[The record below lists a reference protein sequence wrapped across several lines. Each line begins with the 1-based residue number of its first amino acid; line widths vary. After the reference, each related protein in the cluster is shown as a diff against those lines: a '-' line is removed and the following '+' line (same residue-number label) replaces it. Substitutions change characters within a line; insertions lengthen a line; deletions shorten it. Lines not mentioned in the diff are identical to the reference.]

1 MLAEI
6 KDILIELSKKV
17 NCIERKLAEMDSRIS
32 ENFKLTHE
40 TNFIKVI
47 MIFIY

>member
-1 MLAEI
+1 M
-6 KDILIELSKKV
+6 LIELSEKV
-17 NCIERKLAEMDSRIS
+17 NHMERKLAEIDGRIS

>member
-1 MLAEI
+1 M
-6 KDILIELSKKV
+6 LIELSEKI
-17 NCIERKLAEMDSRIS
+17 NCIERKLAEIDDRIS

>member
-6 KDILIELSKKV
+6 KDILIELTEKV
-17 NCIERKLAEMDSRIS
+17 NRMERKIAEMDNKIS

>member
-6 KDILIELSKKV
+6 KDMLIERSKKV
-17 NCIERKLAEMDSRIS
+17 NHIERKFAEMDDRIS
-32 ENFKLTHE
+32 KNFKLTYE
-40 TNFIKVI
+40 TKFIKVI